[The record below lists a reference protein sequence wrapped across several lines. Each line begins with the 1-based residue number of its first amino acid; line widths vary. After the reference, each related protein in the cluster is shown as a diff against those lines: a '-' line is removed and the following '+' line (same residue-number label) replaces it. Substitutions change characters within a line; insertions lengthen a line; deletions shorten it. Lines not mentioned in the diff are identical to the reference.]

1 MALPCE
7 LPKPKKQTHQEMQA
21 PQQLNPAPSRGQA
34 LGTGPAPHLVAG
46 RAKGARGVAV
56 ALLAARAAGQAP
68 RVGGT
73 AVTGLPHHV
82 GQAAALPRGRL
93 AAAALRALAVLP
105 DRAQVVADALC
116 EGKSVA
122 PPC

>member
-1 MALPCE
+1 
-7 LPKPKKQTHQEMQA
+7 MQA

-93 AAAALRALAVLP
+93 AVAALRALAVLP

-116 EGKSVA
+116 EGKSIA